1 MLFFLIIYFI
11 VFALYYS
18 LHERSIWFILLIL
31 LLLVCFRGDEVGSD
45 FLSYVH
51 KIEIGYYDISIEQVK
66 SWFSTHQYFEKDE
79 YGTNAGAMREFGF
92 SLYLTI
98 LNGVFNNPRLTI
110 NLTVIIIMLIY
121 LLAFRKLCKSGM
133 YICLFIYISTYMFYS
148 SFNTL
153 RQSFAVSFILLS
165 CIYMYMKQYIRAI
178 LMGLI
183 ACTIHFATVLAF
195 PICVIAYCLRIN
207 KKVALFI
214 LLILLFFFLAKIE
227 VPFLINLLSDNVAG
241 RDIQEGFVE
250 GKRLAYNV
258 YIFYLSFVFQGMMIY
273 VFYWFYSNSNGQYSF
288 FYNLWFIGIVIYLL
302 LMSSPNVGR
311 FSEYFYVFQ
320 IVAMTL
326 TLLSL
331 KENDYSK
338 YVVGNQMLLIY
349 CVIWYSFYA
358 LRNFYGL
365 QPYISFK

>member
-98 LNGVFNNPRLTI
+98 LNDIFNNPRLVI
-110 NLTVIIIMLIY
+110 NLTIIVIILIY
-121 LLAFRKLCKSGM
+121 LFAFRKSCKNGM
-133 YICLFIYISTYMFYS
+133 HICLFIYISTYMFYS

-153 RQSFAVSFILLS
+153 RQSFAVSFVFLG
-165 CIYMYMKQYIRAI
+165 CMCVYMKQYIRAV
-178 LMGLI
+178 LMSLI
-183 ACTIHFATVLAF
+183 ACTIHFTAVLVL

-207 KKVALFI
+207 KKVALLI
-214 LLILLFFFLAKIE
+214 LLLLLFFFLSKIE
-227 VPFLINLLSDNVAG
+227 VPFLTNLLSDNVAG

-250 GKRLAYNV
+250 GKELTYNI
-258 YIFYLSFVFQGMMIY
+258 YIFCLSFIFQGMMIY
-273 VFYWFYSNSNGQYSF
+273 VFYWFYSNSNGQYPF
-288 FYNLWFIGIVIYLL
+288 FYNLWFIGIAIYLL

-320 IVAMTL
+320 IAAMTL

-338 YVVGNQMLLIY
+338 YLVGNQMLLIY
-349 CVIWYSFYA
+349 CVLWYSFYA

-365 QPYISFK
+365 QPYLIF